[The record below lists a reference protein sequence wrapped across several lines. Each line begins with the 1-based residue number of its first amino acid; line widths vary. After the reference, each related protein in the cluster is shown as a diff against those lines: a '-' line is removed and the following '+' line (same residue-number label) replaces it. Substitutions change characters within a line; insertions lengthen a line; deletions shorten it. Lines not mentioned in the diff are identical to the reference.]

1 MPVKKTSF
9 ETGPVLLLSF
19 SHFVHDIYSSFLAPL
34 LPLII
39 EKLSISFGAAG
50 ILSTALQLPSLLNP
64 VIGLFADRTN
74 PRWFIITAPTLT
86 AVPMS
91 LIGLAPSY
99 GVLLFLLSIAGLSTA
114 VYHVPAPVVI
124 SHHSGPKIGRGMSF
138 YMAGGEAARMLG
150 PIIAVGFVALFGL
163 QNFYPVMLFGLLSSV
178 LLYVKIENV
187 QTASRRKQAG
197 SSLLA
202 PWREMKQ
209 VLLPLFG
216 ILAAKACMHS
226 AMAVFLSVY
235 LTKATG
241 NLWIG
246 GSGLAV
252 YEGFGI
258 AGVLSAGSL
267 SDRFGRKK
275 ILFLATLCA
284 PTATALFVLSSG
296 FFSVLM
302 LLLVGF
308 SLLSVQPVMLAVIQ
322 EQARDNPAAA
332 NGLFMM
338 VSFAATSASTV
349 IVGFIGDLA
358 GLDAMYLIS
367 GALGLF
373 ALLFVFKIPDN
384 HQGETHAGNQ
394 LERL

>member
-39 EKLSISFGAAG
+39 GKLSISLGAAG

-114 VYHVPAPVVI
+114 VYHVPAPVVV

-150 PIIAVGFVALFGL
+150 PIIAVGFVTLFGL
-163 QNFYPVMLFGLLSSV
+163 RNFYPIMLFGLLSSV
-178 LLYVKIENV
+178 LLYVKIEDG

-216 ILAAKACMHS
+216 ILTAKAFMHS

-394 LERL
+394 LGRL

>member
-34 LPLII
+34 LPLLI
-39 EKLSISFGAAG
+39 EKLSLSLGAAG

-99 GVLLFLLSIAGLSTA
+99 GVLLFLLSLAGLSTA

-163 QNFYPVMLFGLLSSV
+163 RNFYPIMLFGLLSSF
-178 LLYVKIENV
+178 LLYLRIEDV
-187 QTASRRKQAG
+187 QIAPKGKTRASM
-197 SSLLA
+197 LA

-216 ILAAKACMHS
+216 ILTAKAFMHS

-246 GSGLAV
+246 GSGLAL

-322 EQARDNPAAA
+322 E
-332 NGLFMM
+332 
-338 VSFAATSASTV
+338 
-349 IVGFIGDLA
+349 
-358 GLDAMYLIS
+358 
-367 GALGLF
+367 
-373 ALLFVFKIPDN
+373 
-384 HQGETHAGNQ
+384 
-394 LERL
+394 

>member
-1 MPVKKTSF
+1 MRKTSF
-9 ETGPVLLLSF
+9 ETGNVLLLSF

-39 EKLSISFGAAG
+39 EKLSISLSAAG

-64 VIGLFADRTN
+64 VIGVIADRTN
-74 PRWFIITAPTLT
+74 PRWFIILAPSLT

-91 LIGLAPSY
+91 LIGLAPNY
-99 GVLLFLLSIAGLSTA
+99 GLLLFLLSIAGLSTA

-163 QNFYPVMLFGLLSSV
+163 SHFYPIMLFGLLSSL
-178 LLYVKIENV
+178 LLYLRIEDV
-187 QTASRRKQAG
+187 QIASKGKTRA
-197 SSLLA
+197 SMFA

-209 VLLPLFG
+209 VLIPLFG
-216 ILAAKACMHS
+216 ILAAKAFMHS
-226 AMAVFLSVY
+226 ALAVFLSVY
-235 LTKATG
+235 LTRETG

-246 GSGLAV
+246 GSGLAL

-275 ILFLATLCA
+275 VLLLAVVCA
-284 PTATALFVLSSG
+284 PLATALFILSSG
-296 FFSVLM
+296 IISAVMLM
-302 LLLVGF
+302 LIGF
-308 SLLSVQPVMLAVIQ
+308 SLLSSQPVMLAVIQ
-322 EQARDNPAAA
+322 EQARENPAAA

-338 VSFAATSASTV
+338 VSFAATSGSV
-349 IVGFIGDLA
+349 VVVGFIADVV
-358 GLDAMYLIS
+358 GLGNMYLLS
-367 GALGLF
+367 GAIGLL
-373 ALLFVFKIPDN
+373 ALPFVFKIPETT
-384 HQGETHAGNQ
+384 QGEPRVYGNK
-394 LERL
+394 LE

>member
-1 MPVKKTSF
+1 MHVKKTSF

-39 EKLSISFGAAG
+39 EKLSISLGAAG

-114 VYHVPAPVVI
+114 VYHVPAPVVV

-150 PIIAVGFVALFGL
+150 PIIAVGFVTLFGL
-163 QNFYPVMLFGLLSSV
+163 RNFYPIMLFGLLSSV
-178 LLYVKIENV
+178 LLYVKIEDG

-216 ILAAKACMHS
+216 ILTAKAFMHS

-394 LERL
+394 LGRL

>member
-1 MPVKKTSF
+1 MHVKKTSF

-39 EKLSISFGAAG
+39 EKLSISLGAAG

-99 GVLLFLLSIAGLSTA
+99 GALLFLLSIAGLSTA
-114 VYHVPAPVVI
+114 VYHVPAPVVV

-150 PIIAVGFVALFGL
+150 PIIAVGFVTLFGL
-163 QNFYPVMLFGLLSSV
+163 RNFYPIMLFGLLSSV
-178 LLYVKIENV
+178 LLYVKIEDV

-216 ILAAKACMHS
+216 ILTAKAFMHS

-394 LERL
+394 LGRL

>member
-1 MPVKKTSF
+1 MKKTSF

-39 EKLSISFGAAG
+39 GKLSISLGAAG

-114 VYHVPAPVVI
+114 VYHVPAPVVV

-150 PIIAVGFVALFGL
+150 PIIAVGFVTLFGL
-163 QNFYPVMLFGLLSSV
+163 RNFYPIMLFGLLSSV
-178 LLYVKIENV
+178 LLYVKIEDV

-216 ILAAKACMHS
+216 ILTAKAFMHS

-394 LERL
+394 LGRL